1 MYKGGSNFMG
11 KNPFVF
17 EDKEAERR
25 FNFIN
30 VDKWQPLPQNLS
42 QQNMLNQDIILSS
55 NKGAIIAPVMWFFK
69 GQESGA
75 GSTDLDYFITST
87 KKCYNSQ
94 LMREHTCHYV
104 NYFERFYDIDKEYF
118 VVLANMKLLM
128 DTNPMYA
135 KDNFISD
142 LRRYIL
148 SPSLLKKTND
158 MCRDNYMINL
168 SYKNIANPSLQY
180 TNDHAII
187 MSQMSLIMNMMIPL
201 LTHFAYKRKIADID
215 GFLLEAFDEIF
226 YVFDTDSNTAATN
239 ITGNRAVDVYSKLY
253 ETSNTNTSKNE
264 QSNRAI
270 WNMQDIRGKNVTSHS
285 LSSADN
291 IILNIMPKYVFD
303 QNIVSLN
310 YASIN
315 YSNNFQVVEIE
326 FEYSFIPLSSSKRD
340 EDSISEADRYEAN
353 NIRQNEALALQN
365 NVNARET
372 MNTLDILYGP
382 FDKREIDF
390 YSSSLNTSFTINAF
404 QRQLIFNLFYKYFGD
419 TQSIQPTN
427 RIDYVKMLIIAKR
440 ILINNGM
447 LILPYILSG
456 KVEKLVARK
465 SINKKDL
472 VYIQSSPTFEEAKKK
487 AGNNEKILK
496 QLYSIMATIIASD
509 FRIIDPDN
517 PNIDGKMIETIP
529 TIVGE
534 EVLLYYLLV

>member
-1 MYKGGSNFMG
+1 MG